1 MDLQLT
7 GKRALVTGGSR
18 GIGKAIAR
26 VLAQE
31 GCDVALLA
39 RDPQA
44 LAAAAAELAAESK
57 RRVVGVSGDTTSDE
71 KTTAAVAEA
80 VRLLGGPIDIL
91 VNAAA
96 EPAGFAAPPK
106 LAQITGAFF
115 HAEMDTKVMGY
126 IRCAREVVPGMKA
139 GGWGRIVNISGLAA
153 RQTGNAVGSMRN
165 VSVAALT
172 KNLADEL
179 GPAGI
184 NVTVVHPGLTRTER
198 TAPMVA
204 ARAVAQGVAPEAVE
218 EQLAAGNS
226 IHHIVDAS
234 EVAFVVAFLCSP
246 KSRALNGDAIAAGGG
261 APRSIHY

>member
-1 MDLQLT
+1 MDLELK

-31 GCDVALLA
+31 GASVALLA
-39 RDPQA
+39 RNPQT
-44 LAAAAAELAAESK
+44 LASAAAELAAETGGTAA
-57 RRVVGVSGDTTSDE
+57 GVSGDTTSYAQ
-71 KTTAAVAEA
+71 TRAAVADA

-96 EPAGFAAPPK
+96 EPAGFAGPPQ
-106 LAQITGAFF
+106 LAEITGAFF

-126 IRCAREVVPGMKA
+126 IRCAREVVDGMRA
-139 GGWGRIVNISGLAA
+139 RGWGRIVNISGLAA

-165 VSVAALT
+165 IAVAALT

-179 GPAGI
+179 GPSGI

-198 TAPMVA
+198 TAPLVA
-204 ARAVAQGVAPEAVE
+204 VRAAAQGVSPQAVE
-218 EQLAAGNS
+218 QQMASTNS
-226 IHHIVDAS
+226 IHHLVDAI
-234 EVAFVVAFLCSP
+234 EVAQVVAFLCSP
-246 KSRALNGDAIAAGGG
+246 KSRAINGDAIAAGGG
-261 APRSIHY
+261 APRGIHY